1 VIRSIT
7 AIEAPR
13 AGQPAAGQ
21 LTRRKSGHLNLAR
34 SGHYNLAATNRKI
47 DKNNYVKCDTC
58 FLEASVASDEN
69 GAYISMGW

>member
-34 SGHYNLAATNRKI
+34 SGHYNLAATRIFVDNLY
-47 DKNNYVKCDTC
+47 YVKFKRLTKSRPA
-58 FLEASVASDEN
+58 FL
-69 GAYISMGW
+69 

>member
-34 SGHYNLAATNRKI
+34 SGHYNLAATSSFISNPDYVNSAGTQRTSAHIKI
-47 DKNNYVKCDTC
+47 TSN
-58 FLEASVASDEN
+58 A
-69 GAYISMGW
+69 